1 MSDGAGA
8 HGLNAKTQRWFV
20 FSGVAAVPVMFL
32 GLVLARVFPAHNAT
46 WSADRIVEIYQQNS
60 DVIQL
65 GCLLMM
71 ISFAVWGPWQA
82 VISVWV
88 WRMESP
94 RYPVLTFTT
103 LVLVAIN
110 TLVVET
116 MSIMYAVA
124 AFRAGQIA
132 PEITLTLNDLAWFFY
147 YYTWPPYVLWLI
159 AIAIAIFR
167 DRHTPVLFP
176 RWLAWLTLAQVVTI
190 LPNSL
195 QTFSF
200 GLVGPVAWDGF
211 VTCVVVATFHGV
223 WTVLM
228 AYYVLKVISRDEQD
242 VQSGLGH
249 VRRHDLGRPSP

>member
-1 MSDGAGA
+1 MVSVIADS
-8 HGLNAKTQRWFV
+8 HWLNARAQRWFV

-46 WSADRIVEIYQQNS
+46 WTADRIVQIYAGNS

-71 ISFAVWGPWQA
+71 IAFAFWGWWQA

-88 WRMESP
+88 WRIESP
-94 RYPVLTFTT
+94 RYPVLTFAT
-103 LVLVAIN
+103 LILAAIN
-110 TLVVET
+110 TMVVEI

-124 AFRAGQIA
+124 AFRAGRID

-159 AIAIAIFR
+159 AIAVAILR
-167 DRHTPVLFP
+167 DNRSTPYFP
-176 RWLAWLTLAQVVTI
+176 RWLAWFTLAQVVTI
-190 LPNSL
+190 LPNGL

-200 GLVGPVAWDGF
+200 GLVGPFAWDGF
-211 VTCVVVATFHGV
+211 VTCVVVAGFHGV
-223 WTVLM
+223 WTIVL
-228 AYYVLKVISRDEQD
+228 AGYILKAISREEK
-242 VQSGLGH
+242 
-249 VRRHDLGRPSP
+249 GRGSVDQLRDFPTVV

>member
-1 MSDGAGA
+1 MSEVAGPY
-8 HGLNAKTQRWFV
+8 GLNARTQRWFV
-20 FSGVAAVPVMFL
+20 FSGIAAVPVMFL

-46 WSADRIVEIYQQNS
+46 WSAERIVEIYSHNS

-71 ISFAVWGPWQA
+71 IAFAVWAPWQA

-88 WRMESP
+88 WRMESH

-110 TLVVET
+110 TMVVEI

-124 AFRAGQIA
+124 AFRAGRIA

-159 AIAIAIFR
+159 AIVIAILR
-167 DRHTPVLFP
+167 DRHAPALFP
-176 RWLAWLTLAQVVTI
+176 RWLAWFTLAQVVAI

-200 GLVGPVAWDGF
+200 GLEGPVAWNGF
-211 VTCVVVATFHGV
+211 VTCVLVASFHGA

-228 AYYVLKVISRDEQD
+228 AYYLLKAISRAERNLK
-242 VQSGLGH
+242 SGAMA
-249 VRRHDLGRPSP
+249 V

>member
-1 MSDGAGA
+1 MSDTAGSYW
-8 HGLNAKTQRWFV
+8 LNARVQRWFV

-46 WSADRIVEIYQQNS
+46 WSADRIVEIYSRHS

-71 ISFAVWGPWQA
+71 ISFAVWGWWQA
-82 VISVWV
+82 VISLWV
-88 WRMESP
+88 WRMESS
-94 RYPVLTFTT
+94 RYPVLTFAT
-103 LVLVAIN
+103 LILAAIN
-110 TLVVET
+110 TMVVEI

-124 AFRAGQIA
+124 AFRAGRIN

-159 AIAIAIFR
+159 AIAIAILR
-167 DRHTPVLFP
+167 DRSALFP
-176 RWLAWLTLAQVVTI
+176 RWLAWFTLAQVVTI

-200 GLVGPVAWDGF
+200 GLVGPFAWDGF
-211 VTCVVVATFHGV
+211 VTCVVVASFHGV
-223 WTVLM
+223 WTVLL
-228 AYYVLKVISRDEQD
+228 AVYILKAISREEKDRESAQQPREFPA
-242 VQSGLGH
+242 VL
-249 VRRHDLGRPSP
+249 

>member
-1 MSDGAGA
+1 M
-8 HGLNAKTQRWFV
+8 
-20 FSGVAAVPVMFL
+20 PVMFA

-46 WSADRIVEIYQQNS
+46 WSANRIVEIYSQNA
-60 DVIQL
+60 DRIQL

-71 ISFAVWGPWQA
+71 IAFAVWGWWQA
-82 VISVWV
+82 VISLWV
-88 WRMESP
+88 WRMESA
-94 RYPVLTFTT
+94 RYPVLTFAT

-110 TLVVET
+110 TMVVEI

-124 AFRAGQIA
+124 AFRAGKIA

-147 YYTWPPYVLWLI
+147 YYTWPPYILWLI
-159 AIAIAIFR
+159 AIAIAIFQ
-167 DRHTPVLFP
+167 DRHTPALFP
-176 RWLAWLTLAQVVTI
+176 RWLAWITLAQVVTI

-223 WTVLM
+223 WTTLM
-228 AYYVLKVISRDEQD
+228 AYCVLKAISRDEQD
-242 VQSGLGH
+242 LKSGRLTAKIPAG
-249 VRRHDLGRPSP
+249 L